1 MKNIAFA
8 LTIIAITA
16 TSFAGCKDKAEE
28 AIYTCPMHP
37 EVQQKEPGQCPKC
50 GMDLEKKQ

>member
-1 MKNIAFA
+1 MRKVIFA
-8 LTIIAITA
+8 LIVVMISTTGL
-16 TSFAGCKDKAEE
+16 AGCKGKTEE